1 MQFRKQYHIRSIIS
15 QYFPFVHRQSADFPF
30 FSIKKKY
37 ILGILHTTV
46 AFFAGLCYTYCIK
59 ILCEDALS
67 QRVCIMANQ
76 KDVAFR
82 TALSGYKRE
91 DVNAYIIDLNR
102 DFEAREAD
110 LHAQLAAAEARLAEA
125 DTALAAAKE
134 DASAANKAKEEAEA
148 VLGALRES
156 NDNRKEENA
165 RLTEQIALL
174 QSQVDAYAAKLAEAE
189 KAPAQDPES
198 DDIKKSLKY
207 DQISAQIGD
216 ILINANTSAD
226 RIIASAN
233 AEATRIMTETE
244 NEATYIHSRLSD
256 AADSMLSQIS
266 TELHTSTDHC
276 VSELLTVLR
285 EMRDSTS
292 SLLAD
297 FENRNRDLK
306 EKVAYYQTSVTETIR
321 RALTEMDQKYG
332 IRVPSR
338 KD

>member
-1 MQFRKQYHIRSIIS
+1 
-15 QYFPFVHRQSADFPF
+15 
-30 FSIKKKY
+30 
-37 ILGILHTTV
+37 
-46 AFFAGLCYTYCIK
+46 
-59 ILCEDALS
+59 
-67 QRVCIMANQ
+67 MANQ

-82 TALSGYKRE
+82 SALSGYKRE

-110 LHAQLAAAEARLAEA
+110 LRAQIAAADARLADA
-125 DTALAAAKE
+125 DTAAAAAKE
-134 DASAANKAKEEAEA
+134 ETAAAQRAKEEAEA
-148 VLGALRES
+148 VLTALRES
-156 NDNRKEENA
+156 NDNLKEENA
-165 RLTEQIALL
+165 RLAEQIASL
-174 QSQVDAYAAKLAEAE
+174 QSQLDAHAAQLAEAK
-189 KAPAQDPES
+189 KAPSQDPES
-198 DDIKKSLKY
+198 DEIKKSMKY

-216 ILINANTSAD
+216 ILINANSSAD

-233 AEATRIMTETE
+233 AEAARIMTETE

-306 EKVAYYQTSVTETIR
+306 EKVAYYQTSVTETIH

-332 IRVPSR
+332 IRLPTK